1 MLILAADENPLI
13 PPLGE
18 IIIGLIAF
26 AAVVLVMFRFVGPFV
41 FGT

>member
-1 MLILAADENPLI
+1 MNILAAEAHNPLV

-26 AAVVLVMFRFVGPFV
+26 GDRAASC
-41 FGT
+41 